1 MNSWERND
9 YVLPESSPNNPEF
22 TVEYVYDNKDNGDVE
37 DDDGDDDERL
47 PYDCDIEIYP
57 LIEDYLNGDIR
68 FM

>member
-1 MNSWERND
+1 M
-9 YVLPESSPNNPEF
+9 LPESSPNNPEF
-22 TVEYVYDNKDNGDVE
+22 TVEYVYDNKDNGYV
-37 DDDGDDDERL
+37 DDDEEGL